1 MKKRYV
7 LAAASLAALVPSA
20 GVLAQDAPPK
30 PVDDAGG
37 AAQVGKSD
45 AVAKPDAAAAR
56 PPGWSPGIALGATL
70 NLLDSRSVVGV
81 QDGTVFNIGAVLD
94 SELLFNKEIHEWRNS
109 LKAGAGA
116 SLTPALGEF
125 VKTSDGLHFESIYLL
140 HVVEIF
146 GPFVRFAYDTQ
157 MFPGLDVRAAPV
169 SYAVQNLDGTTTN
182 YTGRRLYL
190 TDPFVPST
198 FKESIGVFVQ
208 PLQEEWM
215 KLEGRAGLGAQE
227 GLVAGNLAIQDDAAT
242 ADVVEVKELDDF
254 YQIGGEAVVNAWGF
268 FDKEKRASYSV
279 GVGVLVPFAASEL
292 PAGDDRSLV
301 ELTSFEGLA
310 GLNVKIFDWASL
322 TYKFSAV
329 RQPQMVD
336 DWQIT
341 NSLLLTIGAAFG
353 TKAPVPPPP
362 PCDCA
367 ATPPA
372 PPPPPA
378 DSPPKPAAEPAP
390 KPAEPPAPPP
400 PAAPP
405 PPPPDA
411 PPPPAPPAP
420 PNP

>member
-1 MKKRYV
+1 
-7 LAAASLAALVPSA
+7 
-20 GVLAQDAPPK
+20 
-30 PVDDAGG
+30 
-37 AAQVGKSD
+37 
-45 AVAKPDAAAAR
+45 
-56 PPGWSPGIALGATL
+56 
-70 NLLDSRSVVGV
+70 
-81 QDGTVFNIGAVLD
+81 AVLD

-140 HVVEIF
+140 HVVEMF

-157 MFPGLDVRAAPV
+157 MFPGLDIRAAPV
-169 SYAVQNLDGTTTN
+169 SYAVAGLDGTTTN

-190 TDPFVPST
+190 TDPFAPST

-215 KLEGRAGLGAQE
+215 KLEARAGLGAQE
-227 GLVAGNLAIQDDAAT
+227 GLVKGNLAIQDDAAT

-268 FDKEKRASYSV
+268 FDSDKRVSYTV
-279 GVGVLVPFAASEL
+279 GAGVLVPFAASDL
-292 PAGDDRSLV
+292 PPGDDRSVV

-367 ATPPA
+367 AVTPPPPPA
-372 PPPPPA
+372 ADKEKPAEPPAKPAEVTPPPPPPA
-378 DSPPKPAAEPAP
+378 DAPAVPAP
-390 KPAEPPAPPP
+390 PPAPPP
-400 PAAPP
+400 
-405 PPPPDA
+405 
-411 PPPPAPPAP
+411 
-420 PNP
+420 NP

>member
-1 MKKRYV
+1 MTKRFL
-7 LAAASLAALVPSA
+7 LAAASVAALATPTA
-20 GVLAQDAPPK
+20 AFADDAPPK
-30 PVDDAGG
+30 PVEDAGG
-37 AAQVGKSD
+37 PAQTGKSD
-45 AVAKPDAAAAR
+45 AVAKPEAAPAR

-140 HVVEIF
+140 HVVEMF

-157 MFPGLDVRAAPV
+157 MFPGLDIRAAPV
-169 SYAVQNLDGTTTN
+169 SYAVAGLDGTTTN

-190 TDPFVPST
+190 TDPFAPST

-215 KLEGRAGLGAQE
+215 KLEARAGLGAQE
-227 GLVAGNLAIQDDAAT
+227 GLVKGNLAIQDDAAT

-268 FDKEKRASYSV
+268 FDSDKRVSYTV
-279 GVGVLVPFAASEL
+279 GAGVLVPFAASDL
-292 PAGDDRSLV
+292 PPGDDRSVV

-367 ATPPA
+367 AVTPPPPPA
-372 PPPPPA
+372 ADKEKPAEPPAKPAEVTPPPPPPA
-378 DSPPKPAAEPAP
+378 DAAAVPAP
-390 KPAEPPAPPP
+390 PPAPPP
-400 PAAPP
+400 
-405 PPPPDA
+405 
-411 PPPPAPPAP
+411 
-420 PNP
+420 NP